1 MATRLRTNATQDS
14 DKFWLS
20 SAPSR
25 QGVHVETW
33 MHDDRWLQID
43 VCDYDAP
50 AELFPSRSRAGR
62 GQVKYKRF
70 DTAAEALRFAL
81 EVLPPSA
88 LLGAYLEVEEG
99 RFGAED
105 IRSLYESA
113 AYPLARAA
121 ARS

>member
-1 MATRLRTNATQDS
+1 MSFSTRTQER
-14 DKFWLS
+14 
-20 SAPSR
+20 AP
-25 QGVHVETW
+25 QV
-33 MHDDRWLQID
+33 QD
-43 VCDYDAP
+43 VSGFDYDAP

-121 ARS
+121 AQS

>member
-1 MATRLRTNATQDS
+1 MATRLRTNATRAS

-50 AELFPSRSRAGR
+50 PERRWRVTVIDRQTHATGTATGPAARKTFDAARATVGM
-62 GQVKYKRF
+62 
-70 DTAAEALRFAL
+70 
-81 EVLPPSA
+81 PSA
-88 LLGAYLEVEEG
+88 AG
-99 RFGAED
+99 F
-105 IRSLYESA
+105 SA
-113 AYPLARAA
+113 
-121 ARS
+121 